1 MKLGHTNDEIKFS
14 HTVGTVAR
22 YVVILDGEPTMHI
35 FCDLVDETRTIT
47 IAPAKGNGGGEQ
59 APKGTFTTHLDPPT
73 AGARIAA
80 RRREPPADGDGV
92 PLAAPKPRVDEKSV
106 YAYVV
111 PRLHVLLGRLLRA
124 A

>member
-59 APKGTFTTHLDPPT
+59 ATKGTFTTTVDLLT
-73 AGARIAA
+73 
-80 RRREPPADGDGV
+80 DGDGM
-92 PLAAPKPRVDEKSV
+92 PLGVAKPRVDEKSV